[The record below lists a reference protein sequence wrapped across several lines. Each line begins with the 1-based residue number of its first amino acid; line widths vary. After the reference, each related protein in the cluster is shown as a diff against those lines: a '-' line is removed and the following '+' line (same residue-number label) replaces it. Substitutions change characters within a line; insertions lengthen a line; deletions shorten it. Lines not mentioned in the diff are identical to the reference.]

1 MSPAPKIHQAAAGLR
16 PSRLLGTCT
25 TMRTGILFAVMLLTS
40 CRSLN
45 RPSRVPA
52 HFVRVGASPPHQVLK
67 FSVALP
73 QRGLKDIEQELLEVA
88 DPSHP
93 RYGQWR
99 SLRDIA
105 AQTAA
110 VPSSRARVRAW
121 LENAN
126 VTCGDTPGSLSC
138 TGMTGSIEFLLNTR
152 LSCYRDSLTGR
163 RMHRVDP
170 SETFA
175 FPPHLVNDV
184 HFLTHVYDF
193 PTARRLGSRVLGG
206 ANFATAI
213 ETIQRL
219 YSFSGVVGSAA
230 SSVGPVQFY
239 NSPAV
244 LRCDLTS

>member
-1 MSPAPKIHQAAAGLR
+1 MSQLNNSVPKFHHHQVSLGACFTLR
-16 PSRLLGTCT
+16 TVV
-25 TMRTGILFAVMLLTS
+25 LFAAILLTL
-40 CRSLN
+40 CRPLH

-52 HFVRVGASPPHQVLK
+52 HVVRVGASPPHQVLK

-73 QRGLKDIEQELLEVA
+73 QRGLKDVEQELLEVA

-110 VPSSRARVRAW
+110 IPSSRARVRAW

-126 VTCGDTPGSLSC
+126 VTCHDTPGSLSC
-138 TGMTGSIEFLLNTR
+138 AGVTGAIEFLFNTR
-152 LSCYRDSLTGR
+152 VSRYRDSFTGR

-170 SETFA
+170 AEAFA

-193 PTARRLGSRVLGG
+193 PTARRLGSRVLGVT
-206 ANFATAI
+206 NFATAI

-239 NSPAV
+239 DSPAV
-244 LRCDLTS
+244 LRCDPFS